1 MDRKSFFKKLGTGVG
16 AVAVGQAMAATD
28 IDITED
34 LSLTDAQKN
43 FVKGYKDWLSEF
55 KTYIERR
62 NENFGDME
70 NNKKLMELSSQ
81 AQEWRAKLD
90 KHMTDDKYHAY
101 FLDMTKEVTSLI
113 A

>member
-1 MDRKSFFKKLGTGVG
+1 MDRKSFFKKLGAGVG
-16 AVAVGQAMAATD
+16 AVAVGQAMASPA
-28 IDITED
+28 IDFSED
-34 LSLTDAQKN
+34 LSLTTTQKE
-43 FVKGYKDWLSEF
+43 FIKGYKAWLSEF

-62 NENFGDME
+62 NENFSDME
-70 NNKKLMELSSQ
+70 NNKKLMELSSK